1 MTETIKEIAK
11 RLEVTPQRVYQVIAM
26 FKDDKKPRYGSNGR
40 LIVDDRL
47 VEQIDN
53 YFSNNFKN
61 IGKNKET
68 EYVES
73 LKSRI
78 QALEQMLEETQK
90 SLAIANAKDDE
101 SKRLLDQQQQLQ
113 LESMKRVKELEDKLK
128 ELPQPKAKEA
138 WWKRV
143 FG

>member
-1 MTETIKEIAK
+1 
-11 RLEVTPQRVYQVIAM
+11 
-26 FKDDKKPRYGSNGR
+26 
-40 LIVDDRL
+40 
-47 VEQIDN
+47 
-53 YFSNNFKN
+53 
-61 IGKNKET
+61 
-68 EYVES
+68 VES

-78 QALEQMLEETQK
+78 QVLEQMLEETQK

-101 SKRLLDQQQQLQ
+101 SKKLLDQQQQLQ

>member
-1 MTETIKEIAK
+1 MTETIKDIAK

-53 YFSNNFKN
+53 YFSNDFKN

-101 SKRLLDQQQQLQ
+101 SKKLLDQQQLQ
-113 LESMKRVKELEDKLK
+113 LESMKRVKELEDRLK
-128 ELPQPKAKEA
+128 ELPAPKES
-138 WWKRV
+138 WWKRI

>member
-1 MTETIKEIAK
+1 MTETIKDIAK
-11 RLEVTPQRVYQVIAM
+11 RLEVTPQRVYQVISM
-26 FKDDKKPRYGSNGR
+26 FKDDKKPRYSSNGR

-53 YFSNNFKN
+53 YFANNLKN
-61 IGKNKET
+61 IGENKKT

-78 QALEQMLEETQK
+78 QVLEQMLEETQK
-90 SLAIANAKDDE
+90 SLEIANAKDDE
-101 SKRLLDQQQQLQ
+101 SKKLLDQQQQLQ
-113 LESMKRVKELEDKLK
+113 LQSMKRVKELEDKLK
-128 ELPQPKAKEA
+128 ELPQPKVS
-138 WWKRV
+138 WWHKV

>member
-1 MTETIKEIAK
+1 MTETIKDIAK
-11 RLEVTPQRVYQVIAM
+11 RLEVTPQRVYQVISM

-53 YFSNNFKN
+53 YFANNLKN
-61 IGKNKET
+61 IGENKKT

-78 QALEQMLEETQK
+78 QVLEQMLEETQK

-101 SKRLLDQQQQLQ
+101 SKKLLDQQQLQ
-113 LESMKRVKELEDKLK
+113 LESMKRVKELEDRLK
-128 ELPQPKAKEA
+128 ELPAPKES
-138 WWKRV
+138 WWKRI